1 MAGADAAVR
10 EGMAAQL
17 QALDEHLALGMPRLG
32 WKVAINDPAM
42 QRRLGLDGWVT
53 GFLRG
58 DRVFRSTDTYAIADG
73 AMVLIEAEIAI
84 RVGCEVPPDASVA
97 DGEAAIAAIA
107 PAIELVDYAR
117 PMTGLATML
126 GHSVFHDAVVFGDER
141 PPVVGSVAGP
151 LAGPTVRCRGETVRV
166 SDPALD
172 PGPLGALVAR
182 VAAFLGAHGAA
193 LLAGDRIISGTFTQP
208 LPVVTGDDVEVDF
221 GALGGVSLRIA

>member
-58 DRVFRSTDTYAIADG
+58 DRVVRSAGTYTIADG
-73 AMVLIEAEIAI
+73 AMVLVEAEVAI
-84 RVGCEVPPDASVA
+84 RIGVEVPPGA
-97 DGEAAIAAIA
+97 GEAEGGAAIAAVA
-107 PAIELVDYAR
+107 PAIEVVDYTR
-117 PMTGLATML
+117 PMTGLATIL
-126 GHSVFHDAVVFGDER
+126 AHSVFHDAVVFGDER
-141 PPVVGSVAGP
+141 PLDAGSIAGP
-151 LAGPTVRCRGETVRV
+151 SVRCRGEVAR
-166 SDPALD
+166 SADPALD

-182 VAAFLGAHGAA
+182 VATFLGAHGAA
-193 LLAGDRIISGTFTQP
+193 LLAGDRIISGSFTQP

-221 GALGGVSLRIA
+221 GALGAVSVRIA

>member
-1 MAGADAAVR
+1 MAAADAAVR

-17 QALDEHLALGMPRLG
+17 RAFDEHLALGMPRLG

-58 DRVFRSTDTYAIADG
+58 DRVVPAGGTYTIADG
-73 AMVLIEAEIAI
+73 AMVLVEAEVAI
-84 RVGCEVPPDASVA
+84 RIDREVAPGASAA
-97 DGEAAIAAIA
+97 DGGAAIAAVA

-141 PPVVGSVAGP
+141 PPHAGSVAGP
-151 LAGPTVRCRGETVRV
+151 IVRCRGETARTA
-166 SDPALD
+166 DPALD
-172 PGPLGALVAR
+172 PGPLGVLVAR
-182 VAAFLGAHGAA
+182 VATYLGAHGAA

-208 LPVVTGDDVEVDF
+208 LPVVTGDDVVVDF
-221 GALGGVSLRIA
+221 GVLGRVALRVD

>member
-17 QALDEHLALGMPRLG
+17 RALDEHLALGMPRLG

-58 DRVFRSTDTYAIADG
+58 DRVFRSADTYAIADG
-73 AMVLIEAEIAI
+73 AMVLVEAEIAI
-84 RVGCEVPPDASVA
+84 RVGREVPPDASVA

-126 GHSVFHDAVVFGDER
+126 GHSAFHDAVVFGDER
-141 PPVVGSVAGP
+141 PAVTGSV
-151 LAGPTVRCRGETVRV
+151 AGPTVRCRGETVRMP
-166 SDPALD
+166 DPALD

-208 LPVVTGDDVEVDF
+208 LPVVTGDDVAVDF
-221 GALGGVSLRIA
+221 AALGGVSLRIV